1 MKKSLRKIIFFI
13 AFITFTSCDVLDDL
27 SQFSYNLE
35 NTISIAPISTVGNT
49 LEIVSDNT
57 ATDITTTLD
66 SYNTQESLVEQ
77 IYLRNCNL
85 LVNSP
90 TNGNFSFLDDIS
102 IYIQVSGL
110 PDKKIAWSGTI
121 PNERNLELI
130 TTEDD
135 LKEYLFNDNYT
146 LRIIA
151 TNDEVTTS
159 TYEVT
164 IHSSFDINAQF
175 IGG

>member
-1 MKKSLRKIIFFI
+1 MKKSLHKIIFFI
-13 AFITFTSCDVLDDL
+13 AFITFTSCDVLDDI
-27 SQFSYNLE
+27 SQFSYSLE
-35 NTISIAPISTVGNT
+35 NTVTIEPIATAGNT
-49 LEIVSDNT
+49 IEIISDNT
-57 ATDITTTLD
+57 PTNTTSTLD
-66 SYNTQESLVEQ
+66 SYNTQENLVNQ
-77 IYLRNCNL
+77 IYLSNCMIQ
-85 LVNSP
+85 V
-90 TNGNFSFLDDIS
+90 TNPNDGDFSFLSDIN

-110 PDKKIAWSGTI
+110 PDKRIAWSDTI